1 MNYFNGEI
9 FGDCLILQTILEEL
23 NFGTETYNIDFG
35 IKIQKGDE
43 FLFSEVVF
51 KYPELYIVFTEFRKL
66 YFSDFYFTNVMI
78 NYNTEEDNIKRE
90 EIVSVGIGDYRG
102 GNLVLLDDEKKRSLH
117 RSWNN
122 PVRFN
127 SDETEYYFTNF
138 TGDRY
143 NLIFYTFKII

>member
-23 NFGTETYNIDFG
+23 NFDQETYNIDFG
-35 IKIQKGDE
+35 IEIQNGDD

-51 KYPELYIVFTEFRKL
+51 KYPE
-66 YFSDFYFTNVMI
+66 FYFTNVMI

-102 GNLVLLDDEKKRSLH
+102 GNLVLLDNEKKRSLH

-127 SDETEYYFTNF
+127 SDTTEYYFTNF

-143 NLIFYTFKII
+143 NLIYYTFKSI